1 MEGGQIRRGKG
12 GGGKEGQ
19 GKRGEGG
26 AREEGGGVSKGGRRP
41 DKEGQGGKY
50 PRPQALHFN
59 FARVGPGSRNFNG
72 THNSGCLHG
81 DAFFHHD
88 IIPECPWKY

>member
-26 AREEGGGVSKGGRRP
+26 AREEGGGGCRRVEGGQIRR
-41 DKEGQGGKY
+41 GKY

-81 DAFFHHD
+81 DTFFHHD